1 LGKKYLSWKIIG
13 KTEQK
18 KRQKSSKRKKKK
30 SEKIIWSFCFSPFPF
45 LSLFVSVWFPS
56 TQNQVL
62 CGKKA
67 ERERER
73 VCALNKTNTLSL
85 KLLFDVLFIFM
96 LAKDFSFS
104 SFFLFLAL
112 FIYTKI
118 RLDR

>member
-18 KRQKSSKRKKKK
+18 KRQKSSKRKKK

-56 TQNQVL
+56 TRNQVL

-73 VCALNKTNTLSL
+73 ERESLCSQQNKHT
-85 KLLFDVLFIFM
+85 FIE
-96 LAKDFSFS
+96 
-104 SFFLFLAL
+104 
-112 FIYTKI
+112 TVV
-118 RLDR
+118 